1 MILLVLVL
9 IIINASLMLIVFAKA
24 QGKQIT
30 QSLCS
35 KEEQN
40 QYVLLQ
46 NTIKEYFCLFDQ
58 INQWFINHFLFAFYY
73 KNSIIQKYAKFSII

>member
-1 MILLVLVL
+1 MILLIIILM
-9 IIINASLMLIVFAKA
+9 IINASLMLIVFAKM

-46 NTIKEYFCLFDQ
+46 NTIKEYFNLFDQ
-58 INQWFINHFLFAFYY
+58 INQWFINHFLFAFYC